1 MLNFYAVNLLP
12 LILKQKLMKRLLLI
26 LIAMLTV
33 GAVLSPCVF
42 AGNDRNGKKVHVS
55 STSKRNWSN
64 RDLTPILQNIVL
76 NNLGFGKIKDKLKD
90 YARDNAAECAKYN
103 MTGDTVKQIMD
114 PYE

>member
-1 MLNFYAVNLLP
+1 MIHDVP
-12 LILKQKLMKRLLLI
+12 V
-26 LIAMLTV
+26 T
-33 GAVLSPCVF
+33 
-42 AGNDRNGKKVHVS
+42 
-55 STSKRNWSN
+55 
-64 RDLTPILQNIVL
+64 ILQDIVL